1 MPPQARPDQGPRSD
15 LFVTQGGSITV
26 FADRGVVMRH
36 PIFLIVNAKLAE
48 ATKAPAQINA
58 VHLQQ
63 CALRAGHP
71 DLCSPD
77 VHAESVVTNVQDIHA
92 QLESVLK
99 TMASTIDDFS
109 PSGDAS
115 HRNLL
120 LQASASD
127 TDRPEMI
134 SAATAAGMGE
144 MLKFRHAVRNN
155 YASALRHDD
164 VFENLRILQGR
175 APLFCRTSS
184 GSSNISS
191 PARRCQRTRTE
202 PLVAWACAAHLDPA
216 A

>member
-1 MPPQARPDQGPRSD
+1 M
-15 LFVTQGGSITV
+15 TQGGSITI

-36 PIFLIVNAKLAE
+36 PIFLIVNAKLAD
-48 ATKAPAQINA
+48 ATKASAQINA

-77 VHAESVVTNVQDIHA
+77 VHAESVVTNVQGIHA

-134 SAATAAGMGE
+134 SPPRRQAWVSCTSSGMRCETITLLHSDTMTCSRICASCRAGP
-144 MLKFRHAVRNN
+144 RC
-155 YASALRHDD
+155 
-164 VFENLRILQGR
+164 
-175 APLFCRTSS
+175 FCRTSS
-184 GSSNISS
+184 GSSKISA
-191 PARRCQRTRTE
+191 PARRRQRRRTE